1 MMMKIVVNQLKQNQ
15 TQEKK
20 SIIKKAGKGKH
31 IRKLSPVK
39 MMKTQ
44 LIKDCLDLVNLIA
57 LSINVRLY
65 LLYHLIILKLQLFK
79 NITNFLKFLNLYK
92 A

>member
-15 TQEKK
+15 TQENK

-31 IRKLSPVK
+31 TRKLSPVK

-57 LSINVRLY
+57 LSIKNTKENFNTTKDSSLNQV
-65 LLYHLIILKLQLFK
+65 LL
-79 NITNFLKFLNLYK
+79 
-92 A
+92 

>member
-20 SIIKKAGKGKH
+20 SIIKKAGKEKH

-57 LSINVRLY
+57 LSIKNTKENFNTTKDSSLNQV
-65 LLYHLIILKLQLFK
+65 LLK
-79 NITNFLKFLNLYK
+79 NKIQN
-92 A
+92 